1 VCPVGATFTTRDGVV
16 LVDNDHCI
24 GCRYCIQ
31 ACPYGARYL
40 NPETHVADKCTFCYH
55 RITKGLMPAC
65 VEVCPTQARIF
76 GDTMARSSPLIRF
89 FRFNEIQVLKPDLN
103 TEPQVFYARLDGVV
117 R

>member
-1 VCPVGATFTTRDGVV
+1 LERD
-16 LVDNDHCI
+16 L
-24 GCRYCIQ
+24 
-31 ACPYGARYL
+31 L
-40 NPETHVADKCTFCYH
+40 
-55 RITKGLMPAC
+55 PAC

-76 GDTMARSSPLIRF
+76 GEVYGRSSRLTRF